1 MLQTIRGGRKVA
13 NLKSKTLFFTTSPRT
28 PLKMIPEIQILYNNF
43 EGKKWNPNT
52 QVEFIKKLVEGN
64 DFDGIGSEKDMA
76 FSARDRINRAPKA
89 LGFVDLK
96 PYVKLTE
103 AGKNFI
109 SGKRTEEVLLR
120 QLLKFQLPSPYH
132 KEPEKLK
139 GIFCV
144 KPYLEIFRLIY
155 ELGTIS
161 FDELMIF
168 GMQLTHYNK
177 FDSIVTEIKAFR
189 RMKSYV
195 KSSYKMLVGKYLKE
209 QVEKIY
215 ADDINNGNIKTRES
229 KDKSIDKFVA
239 TKSRNLR
246 DYADACFRYLR
257 ATGMVEISQR
267 GHSISIM
274 PEKRKEIE
282 FFLLMVDRKPV
293 YINDEDNYKKY
304 LFDVSIPEL
313 YSDNRLRL
321 IQQVKEVTGNSSE
334 LEGKTTNELKD
345 ILENTIANKKKQI
358 ITKQITELKEYKN
371 YADVMDIFADI
382 RHNVLYD
389 APLMLEWNTWRAM
402 TMLDGGDI
410 KANLKLDDKGQPMST
425 AAGNMADIV
434 CDYGDFELAVEVT
447 MQSGQKQYETEG
459 EPVSRHLAKLKKDT
473 GKEAYCLFIAPKI
486 NESCIAYF
494 YALHAMNIAFYGG
507 KSVIV
512 PLELDVF
519 INMVEQ
525 SYKAGYV
532 PNPQQVKSIFEYSM
546 EQAKIAV
553 DENEWYA
560 KVKEK
565 ALNWL

>member
-1 MLQTIRGGRKVA
+1 
-13 NLKSKTLFFTTSPRT
+13 
-28 PLKMIPEIQILYNNF
+28 MIPEIQVLHNNF
-43 EGKKWNPNT
+43 EGRKWNTNT
-52 QVEFIKKLVEGN
+52 QIEFIKKLAEGS
-64 DFDGIGSEKDMA
+64 DFDGKGSEKDMA

-96 PYVKLTE
+96 PCIKLTE
-103 AGKNFI
+103 AGENFI

-132 KEPEKLK
+132 KEPEEFK

-177 FDSIVTEIKAFR
+177 FDSIVADIKTFR
-189 RMKSYV
+189 RMKLYAEM
-195 KSSYKMLVGKYLKE
+195 SYKTFRGKCLKE
-209 QVEKIY
+209 QVERIY
-215 ADDINNGNIKTRES
+215 AYDINVGNTKTRES
-229 KDKSIDKFVA
+229 RDKSIDKFVT

-274 PEKRKEIE
+274 PEKRKEVE
-282 FFLLMVDRKPV
+282 FFLSMVDRKPI
-293 YINDEDNYKKY
+293 YIDDEANYKKY
-304 LFDVSIPEL
+304 LFEGSLPEL

-321 IQQVKEVTGNSSE
+321 IEQVQEVTGKSSG
-334 LEGKTTNELKD
+334 LEEQTTNELKD
-345 ILENTIANKKKQI
+345 ILENAIANKKKKI
-358 ITKQITELKEYKN
+358 ISKQIKELKEYKN
-371 YADVMDIFADI
+371 YADVMDTFDDI
-382 RHNVLYD
+382 KNNVLYD

-402 TMLDGGDI
+402 TMLDGGEI

-425 AAGNMADIV
+425 AAGNMSDIV
-434 CDYGDFELAVEVT
+434 CDYGDFGLAVEVT
-447 MQSGQKQYETEG
+447 MQAGQKQYETEG
-459 EPVSRHLAKLKKDT
+459 EPVSRHLAKLKKETVKD
-473 GKEAYCLFIAPKI
+473 AYCLFIAPKI

-494 YALHAMNIAFYGG
+494 YALHTMNIAFYGG

-532 PNPQQVKSIFEYSM
+532 PNPQQVKSIFEYSL
-546 EQAKIAV
+546 EQAKKSA

>member
-1 MLQTIRGGRKVA
+1 MA
-13 NLKSKTLFFTTSPRT
+13 FLKSKTLFFTTSPRT
-28 PLKMIPEIQILYNNF
+28 PLKMIPEIRVLHEYF
-43 EGKKWNPNT
+43 EGKEWNPST
-52 QVEFIKKLVEGN
+52 QVEFIKKLAEGS
-64 DFDGIGSEKDMA
+64 DFDGKGSDKDMA

-89 LGFVDLK
+89 LGFVNLK
-96 PYVKLTE
+96 PQIELTE

-132 KEPEKLK
+132 KEPEEFE
-139 GIFCV
+139 GMFFV

-155 ELGTIS
+155 ELGMIS

-168 GMQLTHYNK
+168 GMQLTHYKK
-177 FDSIVTEIKAFR
+177 FDTVVAEIRTFR
-189 RMKSYV
+189 RLKAYS
-195 KSSYKMLVGKYLKE
+195 KIGYKTFRGKYLKE

-215 ADDINNGNIKTRES
+215 KDDIIKGNTKTRES
-229 KDKSIDKFVA
+229 KDKSVEKFVT

-274 PEKRKEIE
+274 PEKRKEVE
-282 FFLLMVDRKPV
+282 FFLSRVDRKPI
-293 YINDEDNYKKY
+293 YIDDEDNYKKY
-304 LFDVSIPEL
+304 LFDGAVPEL

-321 IQQVKEVTGNSSE
+321 LEQVKEVTGQSE
-334 LEGKTTNELKD
+334 GLEKESINTLKD
-345 ILENTIANKKKQI
+345 ILENAITNKKKEI
-358 ITKQITELKEYKN
+358 ISKQITELKEYKN
-371 YADVMDIFADI
+371 YADVMDTFDDI
-382 RHNVLYD
+382 KKNVLYD

-425 AAGNMADIV
+425 AAGNMSDIV
-434 CDYGDFELAVEVT
+434 CDYGDFGLTVEVT
-447 MQSGQKQYETEG
+447 MQSGQKQYEMEG
-459 EPVSRHLAKLKKDT
+459 ESVSRHLARLKKET

-494 YALHAMNIAFYGG
+494 YALHTMNIAFYGG

-525 SYKAGYV
+525 SYRAGYV
-532 PNPQQVKSIFEYSM
+532 PNPQQLRSIFEYSM
-546 EQAKIAV
+546 EQAKISA
-553 DENEWYA
+553 DENEWYE
-560 KVKEK
+560 KIKER

>member
-1 MLQTIRGGRKVA
+1 MA
-13 NLKSKTLFFTTSPRT
+13 YLKSKTLFFTTSPRT
-28 PLKMIPEIQILYNNF
+28 PLKMIPEIQVLYNNF
-43 EGKKWNPNT
+43 EGKKWNTKT
-52 QVEFIKKLVEGN
+52 QVEFIKKLAEGN
-64 DFDGIGSEKDMA
+64 DFDGKGSEKDLA

-96 PYVKLTE
+96 PHINLTE
-103 AGKNFI
+103 AGENFI
-109 SGKRTEEVLLR
+109 SEKRTEEVLLR

-132 KEPEKLK
+132 REPEEFK

-177 FDSIVTEIKAFR
+177 FDSIVAEIKTFR
-189 RMKSYV
+189 RMKLYA
-195 KSSYKMLVGKYLKE
+195 KLSYKAFRGNYLKE

-215 ADDINNGNIKTRES
+215 ADDINDGNTKTRES
-229 KDKSIDKFVA
+229 RDKSIDKFVT

-274 PEKRKEIE
+274 PEKRKEVE
-282 FFLLMVDRKPV
+282 FFLSMVDRKPV
-293 YINDEDNYKKY
+293 YIDDENNYKKY
-304 LFDVSIPEL
+304 LFDGSVPEL
-313 YSDNRLRL
+313 YSDNRFRL
-321 IQQVKEVTGNSSE
+321 IEQVKEVTGKSE
-334 LEGKTTNELKD
+334 KLEEHTTNELKD
-345 ILENTIANKKKQI
+345 ILENAIANKKKQI
-358 ITKQITELKEYKN
+358 ISKQITELKEYKN
-371 YADVMDIFADI
+371 YADVMDTFDDI
-382 RHNVLYD
+382 KNNVLYD

-434 CDYGDFELAVEVT
+434 CDYGNFGLAVEVT

-459 EPVSRHLAKLKKDT
+459 EPVSRHLAKLKKET
-473 GKEAYCLFIAPKI
+473 GKDAYCLFIAPKI

-494 YALHAMNIAFYGG
+494 YALHTMNIAFYGG

-525 SYKAGYV
+525 SYNAGYV
-532 PNPQQVKSIFEYSM
+532 PNPKQVKSIFEYSL
-546 EQAKIAV
+546 EQAKNSV
-553 DENEWYA
+553 DEKEWYA

>member
-1 MLQTIRGGRKVA
+1 MA
-13 NLKSKTLFFTTSPRT
+13 YLKSKTLFFTTSPRT
-28 PLKMIPEIQILYNNF
+28 PLKMIPEIQVLYNNF
-43 EGKKWNPNT
+43 EGEKWNTNT
-52 QVEFIKKLVEGN
+52 QVEFIKKLAEGN
-64 DFDGIGSEKDMA
+64 DFDGKGSEKDMA

-96 PYVKLTE
+96 PNIKLTE
-103 AGKNFI
+103 AGENFI

-132 KEPEKLK
+132 KEPEEFN
-139 GIFCV
+139 GIFCI
-144 KPYLEIFRLIY
+144 KPYIEIFRLIY

-177 FDSIVTEIKAFR
+177 FNSIVAEIKNFR
-189 RMKSYV
+189 RMKLYTQ
-195 KSSYKMLVGKYLKE
+195 SSYKTFRGKYLKE

-215 ADDINNGNIKTRES
+215 ADDINEGNTKTRES
-229 KDKSIDKFVA
+229 RDNSRDKFVT

-274 PEKRKEIE
+274 PEKRKEVA
-282 FFLLMVDRKPV
+282 FFLSMIDRNPI
-293 YINDEDNYKKY
+293 YIDDEDNYKKY
-304 LFDVSIPEL
+304 LFDGSVPQL

-321 IQQVKEVTGNSSE
+321 IEQVKEVTEKRDGLDE
-334 LEGKTTNELKD
+334 YTTNELKD
-345 ILENTIANKKKQI
+345 ILENAIANKKKQI
-358 ITKQITELKEYKN
+358 INKQITELKEYKN
-371 YADVMDIFADI
+371 YDDVMDTFNDI
-382 RHNVLYD
+382 KNNVLYD

-425 AAGNMADIV
+425 AAGNMSDIV
-434 CDYGDFELAVEVT
+434 CDYGDFGLAVEVT

-459 EPVSRHLAKLKKDT
+459 EPVSRHLAKLKKET
-473 GKEAYCLFIAPKI
+473 GKDAYCLFIAPKI

-494 YALHAMNIAFYGG
+494 YALHTMNIAFYGG

-525 SYKAGYV
+525 SYNAGYV
-532 PNPQQVKSIFEYSM
+532 PNPQQVKSIFEYSL
-546 EQAKIAV
+546 EQAKNSV
-553 DENEWYA
+553 DEKEWYA

>member
-1 MLQTIRGGRKVA
+1 MA
-13 NLKSKTLFFTTSPRT
+13 YLKSKTLFFTTSPRT
-28 PLKMIPEIQILYNNF
+28 PLKMIPEIQVLYNNF
-43 EGKKWNPNT
+43 EGEKWNTNT
-52 QVEFIKKLVEGN
+52 QVEFIKKLADGN
-64 DFDGIGSEKDMA
+64 DFDGKGSEKDMA

-96 PYVKLTE
+96 PNIKLTE
-103 AGKNFI
+103 AGENFI

-132 KEPEKLK
+132 KEPEEFN
-139 GIFCV
+139 GIFCI

-177 FDSIVTEIKAFR
+177 FNSIVAEIKNFR
-189 RMKSYV
+189 RMKLYTQ
-195 KSSYKMLVGKYLKE
+195 SSYKTFRGKYLKE

-215 ADDINNGNIKTRES
+215 ADDINEGNTKTRES
-229 KDKSIDKFVA
+229 RDNSRDKFVT

-274 PEKRKEIE
+274 PEKRKEVA
-282 FFLLMVDRKPV
+282 FFLSMIDRNPI
-293 YINDEDNYKKY
+293 YIDDEDNYKKY
-304 LFDVSIPEL
+304 LFDGSVPQL

-321 IQQVKEVTGNSSE
+321 IEQVKEVTEKRDGLDE
-334 LEGKTTNELKD
+334 YTTNELKD
-345 ILENTIANKKKQI
+345 ILENAIANKKKQI
-358 ITKQITELKEYKN
+358 INKQITELKEYKN
-371 YADVMDIFADI
+371 YDDVMDTFNDI
-382 RHNVLYD
+382 KNNVLYD

-425 AAGNMADIV
+425 AAGNMSDIV
-434 CDYGDFELAVEVT
+434 CDYGDFGLAVEVT

-459 EPVSRHLAKLKKDT
+459 EPVSRHLAKLKKET
-473 GKEAYCLFIAPKI
+473 GKDAYCLFIAPKI

-494 YALHAMNIAFYGG
+494 YALHTMNIAFYGG

-525 SYKAGYV
+525 SYNAGYV
-532 PNPQQVKSIFEYSM
+532 PNPLQVKSIFEYSL
-546 EQAKIAV
+546 EQAKNSV
-553 DENEWYA
+553 DEKEWYA

>member
-1 MLQTIRGGRKVA
+1 MA
-13 NLKSKTLFFTTSPRT
+13 YLKSKTLFFTTSPRT
-28 PLKMIPEIQILYNNF
+28 PLKMIPEIQVLYNNF
-43 EGKKWNPNT
+43 EGEKWNTNT
-52 QVEFIKKLVEGN
+52 QVEFIKKLADGN
-64 DFDGIGSEKDMA
+64 DFDGKGSEKDMA

-96 PYVKLTE
+96 PNIKLTE
-103 AGKNFI
+103 AGENFI

-132 KEPEKLK
+132 KEPEEFN
-139 GIFCV
+139 GIFCI

-177 FDSIVTEIKAFR
+177 FNSIVAEIKNFR
-189 RMKSYV
+189 RMKLYTQ
-195 KSSYKMLVGKYLKE
+195 SSYKTFRGKYLKE

-215 ADDINNGNIKTRES
+215 ADDINEGNTKTRES
-229 KDKSIDKFVA
+229 RDNSRDKFVT

-274 PEKRKEIE
+274 PEKRKEVA
-282 FFLLMVDRKPV
+282 FFLSMIDRNPI
-293 YINDEDNYKKY
+293 YIDDEDNYKKY
-304 LFDVSIPEL
+304 LFDGSVPQL

-321 IQQVKEVTGNSSE
+321 IEQVKEVTEKRDGLDE
-334 LEGKTTNELKD
+334 YTTNELKD
-345 ILENTIANKKKQI
+345 ILENAIANKKKQI
-358 ITKQITELKEYKN
+358 INKQITELKEYKN
-371 YADVMDIFADI
+371 YDDVMDTFNDI
-382 RHNVLYD
+382 KNNVLYD

-425 AAGNMADIV
+425 AAGNMSDIV
-434 CDYGDFELAVEVT
+434 CDYGDFGLAVEVT

-459 EPVSRHLAKLKKDT
+459 EPVSRHLAKLKKET
-473 GKEAYCLFIAPKI
+473 GKDAYCLFIAPKI

-494 YALHAMNIAFYGG
+494 YALHTMNIAFYGG

-525 SYKAGYV
+525 SYNAGYV
-532 PNPQQVKSIFEYSM
+532 PNPLQVKSIFEYSL
-546 EQAKIAV
+546 EQAKNSV
-553 DENEWYA
+553 DEKEWYA
-560 KVKEK
+560 KVKKK

>member
-1 MLQTIRGGRKVA
+1 MA
-13 NLKSKTLFFTTSPRT
+13 YLKSKTLFFTTSPRT
-28 PLKMIPEIQILYNNF
+28 PLKMIPEIQVLYNNF
-43 EGKKWNPNT
+43 EGEKWNTNT
-52 QVEFIKKLVEGN
+52 QVEFIKKLADGN
-64 DFDGIGSEKDMA
+64 DFDGKGSEKDMA

-96 PYVKLTE
+96 PNIKLTE
-103 AGKNFI
+103 AGENFI

-132 KEPEKLK
+132 KEPEEFN
-139 GIFCV
+139 GIFCI

-177 FDSIVTEIKAFR
+177 FNSIVAEIKNFR
-189 RMKSYV
+189 RMKLYTQ
-195 KSSYKMLVGKYLKE
+195 SSYKTFRGKYIKE
-209 QVEKIY
+209 QVDIIY
-215 ADDINNGNIKTRES
+215 ADDINEGNTKTRES
-229 KDKSIDKFVA
+229 RDNSRDKFVT

-274 PEKRKEIE
+274 PEKRKEVA
-282 FFLLMVDRKPV
+282 FFLSMIDRNPI
-293 YINDEDNYKKY
+293 YIDDEDNYKKY
-304 LFDVSIPEL
+304 LFDGSVPQL

-321 IQQVKEVTGNSSE
+321 IEQVKEVTEKRDGLDE
-334 LEGKTTNELKD
+334 YTTNELKD
-345 ILENTIANKKKQI
+345 ILENAIANKKKQI
-358 ITKQITELKEYKN
+358 INKQITELKEYKN
-371 YADVMDIFADI
+371 YDDVMDTFNDI
-382 RHNVLYD
+382 KNNVLYD

-425 AAGNMADIV
+425 AAGNMSDIV
-434 CDYGDFELAVEVT
+434 CDYGDFGLAVEVT

-459 EPVSRHLAKLKKDT
+459 EPVSRHLAKLKKET
-473 GKEAYCLFIAPKI
+473 GKDAYCLFIAPKI

-494 YALHAMNIAFYGG
+494 YALHTMNIAFYGG

-525 SYKAGYV
+525 SYNAGYV
-532 PNPQQVKSIFEYSM
+532 PNPLQVKSIFEYSL
-546 EQAKIAV
+546 EQAKNSV
-553 DENEWYA
+553 DEKEWYA

>member
-1 MLQTIRGGRKVA
+1 MA
-13 NLKSKTLFFTTSPRT
+13 YLKSKTLFFTTSPRT
-28 PLKMIPEIQILYNNF
+28 PLKMIPEIQVLYNNF
-43 EGKKWNPNT
+43 EGEKWNTNT
-52 QVEFIKKLVEGN
+52 QVEFIKKLADGN
-64 DFDGIGSEKDMA
+64 DFDGKGSEKDMA

-96 PYVKLTE
+96 PNIKLTE
-103 AGKNFI
+103 AGENFI

-132 KEPEKLK
+132 KEPEEFN
-139 GIFCV
+139 GIFCI

-177 FDSIVTEIKAFR
+177 FNSIVAEIKNFR
-189 RMKSYV
+189 RMKLYTQ
-195 KSSYKMLVGKYLKE
+195 SSYKTFRGKYLKE

-215 ADDINNGNIKTRES
+215 ADDINEGNTKTRES
-229 KDKSIDKFVA
+229 RDKFVT

-274 PEKRKEIE
+274 PEKRKEVA
-282 FFLLMVDRKPV
+282 FFLSMIDRNPI
-293 YINDEDNYKKY
+293 YIDDEDNYKKY
-304 LFDVSIPEL
+304 LFDGSVPQL

-321 IQQVKEVTGNSSE
+321 IEQVKEVTEKRDGLDE
-334 LEGKTTNELKD
+334 YTTNELKD
-345 ILENTIANKKKQI
+345 ILENAIANKKKQI
-358 ITKQITELKEYKN
+358 INKQITELKEYKN
-371 YADVMDIFADI
+371 YDDVMDTFNDI
-382 RHNVLYD
+382 KNNVLYD

-425 AAGNMADIV
+425 AAGNMSDIV
-434 CDYGDFELAVEVT
+434 CDYGDFGLAVEVT

-459 EPVSRHLAKLKKDT
+459 EPVSRHLAKLKKET
-473 GKEAYCLFIAPKI
+473 GKDAYCLFIAPKI

-494 YALHAMNIAFYGG
+494 YALHTMNIAFYGG

-525 SYKAGYV
+525 SYNAGYV
-532 PNPQQVKSIFEYSM
+532 PNPLQVKSIFEYSL
-546 EQAKIAV
+546 EQAKNSV
-553 DENEWYA
+553 DEKEWYA